1 MLVKIYRVSSSLSIT
16 DLLNHGKQVELSNL
30 NVFTLPIARS
40 ACCLR
45 TNAIDDFLLPLLLSA
60 DLYQT
65 EMLGY
70 LSLHLKLE
78 DHLQ

>member
-1 MLVKIYRVSSSLSIT
+1 MLVKSYRVSRSLSIT
-16 DLLNHGKQVELSNL
+16 DLLSHGKQVELSNL
-30 NVFTLPIARS
+30 NVFTFPIARS
-40 ACCLR
+40 TCCLR
-45 TNAIDDFLLPLLLSA
+45 TDAIDDFLLPLPSPA
-60 DLYQT
+60 DPYQT

>member
-1 MLVKIYRVSSSLSIT
+1 MLVKIYRVSRSLSRT

-40 ACCLR
+40 TCCLR
-45 TNAIDDFLLPLLLSA
+45 TDAIDDFLLPLLLSA
-60 DLYQT
+60 DPYQT